1 MTPADHWD
9 LAESSPWVRRFA
21 PLVSEGGAVLD
32 LACGKGRHTRLFL
45 ERGHPV
51 SAVDKDVSHFGN
63 IPDRTGLSAIEADL
77 EAGPWPLEGRTFAGV
92 VVTNYLHR
100 PLMPHLIAALEPGGI
115 LIYETFAAGNEAFGR
130 PSNPDY
136 LLAPG
141 ELLHVFA
148 GLTAVAY
155 EHGMV
160 ERPNPAVIQHICAR
174 NAPTSSLSPK
184 PSNRTKR
191 PPR

>member
-1 MTPADHWD
+1 M
-9 LAESSPWVRRFA
+9 
-21 PLVSEGGAVLD
+21 LD

-45 ERGHPV
+45 ERGNPV
-51 SAVDKDVSHFGN
+51 TAVDKDISHFGD

-77 EAGPWPLEGRTFAGV
+77 EAGPWPLQDRTFAGI

-136 LLAPG
+136 LLGPG
-141 ELLHVFA
+141 ELLDVFSGFA
-148 GLTAVAY
+148 VVAY

-160 ERPNPAVIQHICAR
+160 VRPNPAIIQHICAR
-174 NAPTSSLSPK
+174 NAPGDH
-184 PSNRTKR
+184 
-191 PPR
+191 PPLILPVA